1 MFPAVVAVTAD
12 VLTVKF
18 ADDAPAATVT
28 ELDTD
33 AAGLAL
39 ARLTTAPPAGAAFD
53 RVTVPVAAWPPVM
66 LEGLILTELNEA
78 GAAAGGL

>member
-1 MFPAVVAVTAD
+1 MFPAVVAVTGD

-18 ADDAPAATVT
+18 ADDALAATVT
-28 ELDTD
+28 ELGTD

-39 ARLTTAPPAGAAFD
+39 ARFTTAPPAGAALD
-53 RVTVPVAAWPPVM
+53 RVTVPVVTWPPVM
-66 LEGLILTELNEA
+66 LDGLILTELNEA